1 MTYPKIIAAT
11 VAVTAAAAMLATAT
25 TPAIAAPQ
33 MGADFGGAPHAAVL
47 LSDSSADYR
56 RWGRHRHHRVSGDD
70 ILTGIGI
77 LAGIAILA
85 DVLSKDEQRN
95 WREREDR
102 RTERLPEPRPDPR
115 NYPPIASADIPA
127 AGDDIGAAIAACNRA
142 VEDAAGGKGRVETI
156 ESVTRNGVSWRVVGR
171 LTGNASSNFTCDTT
185 NGRIDS
191 VKFGASAI

>member
-1 MTYPKIIAAT
+1 MTYSKIIAVTAT
-11 VAVTAAAAMLATAT
+11 VAMLASASA
-25 TPAIAAPQ
+25 PAIAAPQ
-33 MGADFGGAPHAAVL
+33 IGAGFGVAPNEAAL
-47 LSDSSADYR
+47 LSDNSAEYR

-85 DVLSKDEQRN
+85 DAVSKDEQRN
-95 WREREDR
+95 RRDRDDR
-102 RTERLPEPRPDPR
+102 RTESLPEPRPDPR

-127 AGDDIGAAIAACNRA
+127 AGDDIGAAIASCNRA
-142 VEDAAGGKGRVETI
+142 VEDAAAGKGRVETI
-156 ESVTRNGVSWRVVGR
+156 ESVTRNGASWRVIGR
-171 LTGNASSNFTCDTT
+171 LTGNAASNFTCDAT